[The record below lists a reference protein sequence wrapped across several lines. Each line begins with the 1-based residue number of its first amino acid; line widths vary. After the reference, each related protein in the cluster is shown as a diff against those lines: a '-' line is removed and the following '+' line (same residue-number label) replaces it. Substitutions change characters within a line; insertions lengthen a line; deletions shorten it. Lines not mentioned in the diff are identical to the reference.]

1 MNKTTEVEVIK
12 PMKLV
17 PSEPPATLEVADMLS
32 AVIAKGVSADNVA
45 ALEQLVKL
53 YEHME
58 ERNSEKAFAAAFVAL
73 QGEMPTVRALKA
85 VPNRD
90 GGVRYMFA
98 PYEDIM
104 AQVAPLLQKHGFTVT
119 FSTKYGEGRLTK
131 ICTLQ
136 HMGGHSKSNE
146 FAVRI
151 GSGPPGATETQG
163 DGAAG
168 TYAKRF
174 ALTDALN
181 IVIEKDSDARAE
193 GGPITA
199 DQAKDLQDRL
209 RNVDGDEK
217 AFLNFAKSESFETIA
232 SVKLEMLQDFI
243 TRKERIKIQKMGGK

>member
-1 MNKTTEVEVIK
+1 MKQTELEVVK
-12 PMKLV
+12 EQPAARAPMQ
-17 PSEPPATLEVADMLS
+17 VADMLA
-32 AVIAKGVSADNVA
+32 AVIQQGITADNVA
-45 ALEQLVKL
+45 SLEQLVKL

-58 ERNSEKAFAAAFVAL
+58 ARNAEKAFAAAFVAL
-73 QGEMPTVRALKA
+73 QGEMPKVQAVKA
-85 VPNRD
+85 VPNKD
-90 GGVRYMFA
+90 GSVRYKFA

-119 FSTKYGEGRLTK
+119 FSTKYGDGRLTK

-136 HMGGHSKSNE
+136 HTSGHSKSNE

-193 GGPITA
+193 GGTVTKE
-199 DQAKDLQDRL
+199 QAEELAL
-209 RNVDGDEK
+209 RVRATDSDEA
-217 AFLNFAKSESFETIA
+217 AFLKFAGAPSYAEIA
-232 SVKLEMLQDFI
+232 SIKYEMLDAFLAK
-243 TRKERIKIQKMGGK
+243 RERIKMAQMKGSK